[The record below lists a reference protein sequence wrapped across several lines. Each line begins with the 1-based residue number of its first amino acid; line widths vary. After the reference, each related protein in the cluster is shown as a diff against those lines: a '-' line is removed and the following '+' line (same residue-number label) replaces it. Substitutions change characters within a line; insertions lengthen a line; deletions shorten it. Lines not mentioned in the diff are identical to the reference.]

1 MQSSI
6 TQSLN
11 KLKQATDL
19 LEDFKRQHKGS
30 KGAKIAKTYIDRIF
44 WIYLDFVSNPAF
56 TEEVRQGIR
65 NEWAADAFTIDALND
80 KIGLLNPEQ
89 RELVESITDALLQG
103 EEITFADKK

>member
-19 LEDFKRQHKGS
+19 LEDFQRQHKGS

-44 WIYLDFVSNPAF
+44 
-56 TEEVRQGIR
+56 
-65 NEWAADAFTIDALND
+65 
-80 KIGLLNPEQ
+80 
-89 RELVESITDALLQG
+89 
-103 EEITFADKK
+103 